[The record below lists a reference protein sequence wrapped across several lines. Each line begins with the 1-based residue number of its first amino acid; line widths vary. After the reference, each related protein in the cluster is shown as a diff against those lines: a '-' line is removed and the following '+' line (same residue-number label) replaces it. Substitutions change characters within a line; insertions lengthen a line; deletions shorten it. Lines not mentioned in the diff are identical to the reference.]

1 MIDSNKRGKR
11 GNKKWF
17 KMQGQTQL
25 EHLLGGGVV
34 RKVAG
39 EGVCGARAPV
49 VEGVAR
55 TVVAE
60 AAVVLVVARGIAG
73 CRGQGAAGPGGK

>member
-1 MIDSNKRGKR
+1 
-11 GNKKWF
+11 
-17 KMQGQTQL
+17 MQGQTQL
-25 EHLLGGGVV
+25 EHLLGVGVV

-39 EGVCGARAPV
+39 EGAGGGARAPV

-55 TVVAE
+55 AVVAE